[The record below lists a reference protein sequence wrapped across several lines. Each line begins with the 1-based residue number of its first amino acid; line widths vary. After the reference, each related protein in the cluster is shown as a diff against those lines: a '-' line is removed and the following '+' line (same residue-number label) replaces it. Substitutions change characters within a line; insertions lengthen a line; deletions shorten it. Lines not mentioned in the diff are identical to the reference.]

1 MHLAWNSDCSVFYF
15 HVSPSLLVKIT
26 IHWRQIAFR
35 VTNILEF
42 FVYSPEWTVK
52 VKLFPNIIYFAGH
65 RSLNFDWYLIFTT
78 QKLVSNHLEKYMQ
91 RLWIFSLICG
101 FNPYIFTFKGNI
113 CPTNHCYFHFNRQCI
128 QILIRIRCWELPVHI
143 KQKNNEYPDYI
154 RRTVTK
160 DI

>member
-1 MHLAWNSDCSVFYF
+1 MHLGRNSDCSVFYF
-15 HVSPSLLVKIT
+15 HVSPSLPVKIT
-26 IHWRQIAFR
+26 IHWRQIAFH

-42 FVYSPEWTVK
+42 LVYFPEWRVK
-52 VKLFPNIIYFAGH
+52 FFPNIIYFADH
-65 RSLNFDWYLIFTT
+65 RSLQLWLVPDFHYAKF
-78 QKLVSNHLEKYMQ
+78 VSNRLGKYMP

-113 CPTNHCYFHFNRQCI
+113 CPTNHCYFHFNRQCV
-128 QILIRIRCWELPVHI
+128 QILIRTRCWELSVHI
-143 KQKNNEYPDYI
+143 KQKNNEHPDYI